1 MLFKINLPWNSPSV
15 LWSFMRRC
23 CYAQTR
29 KMVKRNIEE
38 GKIIQRIRFWIIVK
52 IKYIE
57 KIKTKFRFFFVEM
70 KIIKNFTSIK
80 LLGNHQSRE
89 KSGKP
94 RAVPLRW
101 VSINFYHGV
110 VHAKS
115 KSPNSFMKINTFV
128 WKLQSCPDSR
138 NVRNFSSSKK
148 CARFKLVWEMTQLS
162 WQSLRKQI
170 KFGYLYY

>member
-1 MLFKINLPWNSPSV
+1 M
-15 LWSFMRRC
+15 
-23 CYAQTR
+23 
-29 KMVKRNIEE
+29 
-38 GKIIQRIRFWIIVK
+38 K
-52 IKYIE
+52 IK
-57 KIKTKFRFFFVEM
+57 
-70 KIIKNFTSIK
+70 KNFTSIK

-94 RAVPLRW
+94 RAVLIRWVW

-115 KSPNSFMKINTFV
+115 KSPNILMKINAFV

-148 CARFKLVWEMTQLS
+148 CARLKFVWEVTQLS
-162 WQSLRKQI
+162 WQCLRKQI
-170 KFGYLYY
+170 KVGYWRWEYNYPQREGRSPQDTNWTWLPRGCGSQRIDIVEIFKFDSFSYFFFFFF

>member
-1 MLFKINLPWNSPSV
+1 MWIYNRKCCSKFIFLGILHQFHDLLWDEAAMHKPGKWWKEILKKEKLFKELDFGFKQYRSNTL
-15 LWSFMRRC
+15 
-23 CYAQTR
+23 
-29 KMVKRNIEE
+29 KRLKLN
-38 GKIIQRIRFWIIVK
+38 FD
-52 IKYIE
+52 
-57 KIKTKFRFFFVEM
+57 FFVEM

-101 VSINFYHGV
+101 VWVSFYHGV

-115 KSPNSFMKINTFV
+115 KSPNILMKINTFV

-138 NVRNFSSSKK
+138 NVRNFSGSKK
-148 CARFKLVWEMTQLS
+148 M
-162 WQSLRKQI
+162 RKI
-170 KFGYLYY
+170 